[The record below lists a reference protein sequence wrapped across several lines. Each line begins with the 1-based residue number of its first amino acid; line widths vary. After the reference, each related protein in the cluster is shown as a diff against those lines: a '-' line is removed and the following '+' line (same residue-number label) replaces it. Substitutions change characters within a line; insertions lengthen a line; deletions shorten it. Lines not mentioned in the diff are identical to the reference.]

1 MSALITAEWYMR
13 KNHFPGWA
21 RPFEFNAH
29 LYDSIGR
36 HEEARDGVS
45 SAICLVQGCT
55 CQQKSLLCNSSAHMK
70 AGCSACGY
78 EGITD
83 HSREVWKAVCTHSLA
98 PSSLTGAIAD
108 LKGIALQARVALRLP
123 WWTLKSSFQEIQQLA
138 QLEGDAKQVQSALDM
153 ASSISKEGIPP
164 GTPTHIN

>member
-1 MSALITAEWYMR
+1 MLVAVHAGTKALQTTVER
-13 KNHFPGWA
+13 SGWQ
-21 RPFEFNAH
+21 
-29 LYDSIGR
+29 
-36 HEEARDGVS
+36 
-45 SAICLVQGCT
+45 C
-55 CQQKSLLCNSSAHMK
+55 
-70 AGCSACGY
+70 AC
-78 EGITD
+78 I
-83 HSREVWKAVCTHSLA
+83 SLA

-164 GTPTHIN
+164 GRPTHIN